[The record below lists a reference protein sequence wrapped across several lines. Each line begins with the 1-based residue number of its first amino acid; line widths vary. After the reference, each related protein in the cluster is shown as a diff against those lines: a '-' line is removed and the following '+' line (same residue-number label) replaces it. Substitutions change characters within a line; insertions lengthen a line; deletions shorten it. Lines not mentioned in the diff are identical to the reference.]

1 MANIHKI
8 HYLSR
13 YNPDFPQSLRNLD
26 QKCLEIFV
34 KGDPEIL
41 KQGGL
46 AVVGSRNISN
56 YGKQVTYQ
64 LVTEIAWAN
73 IPIISGLALGVDSH
87 AHHACV
93 QAKGVTIAVI
103 PSGIERIYPASHQQ
117 LAEKIIKEGGAI
129 VSEHPG
135 TMRPHKY
142 HFIQRNR
149 IIAALAQAVLI
160 PEATQKSGSLHTAQF
175 ALDDG
180 KEIMAVPG
188 SIFSP
193 TSSGTNQLIASGA
206 QLVSDAQ
213 QVIKHF
219 HKQASLPLTPPKGE
233 TLQEQIIID
242 IIQTGTS
249 RNQQIYDAAKL
260 KTQFNIVEFNQIIG
274 KLEGDGKI
282 QLIGSQRWGISQ
294 SFSPP

>member
-8 HYLSR
+8 HHLGQYD
-13 YNPDFPQSLRNLD
+13 PDFPQSLRNLD
-26 QKCLEIFV
+26 QKCLQIFV
-34 KGDPEIL
+34 KGDPAIL

-56 YGKQVTYQ
+56 YGQQVTYQ

-73 IPIISGLALGVDSH
+73 IPIISGLALGVDSQ
-87 AHHACV
+87 AHQACV
-93 QAKGVTIAVI
+93 AAKGVTIAVI

-149 IIAALAQAVLI
+149 LIAALAQAVLI

-180 KEIMAVPG
+180 KEVMAVPG

-193 TSSGTNQLIASGA
+193 TSSGTNQLIANGA
-206 QLVSDAQ
+206 QLITDAQ
-213 QVIKHF
+213 QVIKQF
-219 HKQASLPLTPPKGE
+219 NQQASLPLAAPKGE
-233 TLQEQIIID
+233 TPQEQIIID
-242 IIQTGTS
+242 IIQAGTS
-249 RNQQIYDAAKL
+249 RNQPIYDAAKL
-260 KTQFNIVEFNQIIG
+260 KTPITIVEFNQITG

-282 QLIGSQRWGISQ
+282 RLIGPQRWGISQ
-294 SFSPP
+294 SLAPP